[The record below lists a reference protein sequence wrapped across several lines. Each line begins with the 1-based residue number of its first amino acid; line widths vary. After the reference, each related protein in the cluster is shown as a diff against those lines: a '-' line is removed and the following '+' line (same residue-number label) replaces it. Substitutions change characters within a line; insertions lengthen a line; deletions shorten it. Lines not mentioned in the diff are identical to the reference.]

1 MDNLTATLT
10 LDGLTVEVTLTRS
23 EDGPRVELGGVNCN
37 LEGDM
42 PGEYLL
48 TPLVHAAAS

>member
-1 MDNLTATLT
+1 MDENTATLT
-10 LDGLTVEVTLTRS
+10 LDGLTVEVTLKRTD
-23 EDGPRVELGGVNCN
+23 EGPLLELGGVNCN

-48 TPLVHAAAS
+48 TPLVHAATA